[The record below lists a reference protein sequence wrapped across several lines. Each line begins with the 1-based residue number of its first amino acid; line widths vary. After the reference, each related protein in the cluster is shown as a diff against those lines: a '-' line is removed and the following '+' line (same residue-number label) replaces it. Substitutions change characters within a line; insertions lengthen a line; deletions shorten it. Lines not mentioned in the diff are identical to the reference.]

1 MTPAIANLIDA
12 LAIQIWQEYLA
23 EQAALK
29 AAGEKLDSDPP
40 EPQAEE
46 RRAIRKPRKKRLA

>member
-12 LAIQIWQEYLA
+12 LAAKDWQHYLA
-23 EQAALK
+23 ELAAAK

-40 EPQAEE
+40 ESQAEE
-46 RRAIRKPRKKRLA
+46 RRPIQKPRKKRQS